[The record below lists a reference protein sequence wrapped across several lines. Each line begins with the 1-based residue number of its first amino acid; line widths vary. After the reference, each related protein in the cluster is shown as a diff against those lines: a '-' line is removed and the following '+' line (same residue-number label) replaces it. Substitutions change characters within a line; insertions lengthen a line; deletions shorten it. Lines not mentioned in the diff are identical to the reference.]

1 MSLQTIGDK
10 VVDWAWLV
18 VVAVAGWAWRINER
32 MTTLEAK
39 HAATDQLVQR
49 MDAKVDKIL
58 DHLLNE

>member
-1 MSLQTIGDK
+1 LI
-10 VVDWAWLV
+10 DWAWLV
-18 VVAVAGWAWRINER
+18 FVAVIGWAWRINER